1 VAMLTVLGAKGL
13 EANPQFLAAAASCF
27 ARELHCALTTS
38 VPSLQSLAGN
48 LFEYSAEPSDSFEKH
63 IYPLYDGAT
72 SKDGVVR
79 LGKRAALAI
88 LEDGEAGSAASA
100 DAIRSQYRKLSRK
113 YHPDRLAGA
122 AAPTAAEEEAAK
134 KQFQDV
140 QDAYSL
146 LGAETH
152 SIGYSWYE
160 SIGSNERDGFSGAL
174 ELGAVGVAAPGAEMG
189 HEGGGWSQ
197 AIQALNA
204 PVPLFFATR
213 NAVAAAAN

>member
-1 VAMLTVLGAKGL
+1 MMTVLGTKGL
-13 EANPQFLAAAASCF
+13 DVNPEFLGAAASCF

-38 VPSLQSLAGN
+38 VPSLQSLAGS
-48 LFEYSAEPSDSFEKH
+48 LFEYSAEPSESFEKH

-72 SKDGVVR
+72 TKDGVVK

-88 LEDGEAGSAASA
+88 LEDGEAGAAASA

-113 YHPDRLAGA
+113 YHPDRLAGS
-122 AAPTAAEEEAAK
+122 AAPTAEEEEAAK
-134 KQFQDV
+134 KKFQDV
-140 QDAYSL
+140 QDAYNL

-152 SIGYSWYE
+152 SVGYSWYE

-174 ELGAVGVAAPGAEMG
+174 ALGAVGVAAPGAEKG
-189 HEGGGWSQ
+189 HAAGGWSQ

-213 NAVAAAAN
+213 NAVTRAN